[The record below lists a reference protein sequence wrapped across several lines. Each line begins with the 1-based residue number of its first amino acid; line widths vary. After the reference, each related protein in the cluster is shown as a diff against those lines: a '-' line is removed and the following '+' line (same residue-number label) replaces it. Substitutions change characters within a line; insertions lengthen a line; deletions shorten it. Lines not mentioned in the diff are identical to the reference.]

1 MEAAHVCHEEVL
13 VAQEVDIQQY
23 CEEVLVAQEV
33 ATQQYRRKEV
43 LAEEPVEELDDALF
57 ECIRTEFALCA
68 APLDAI
74 LAEIACDEEANT
86 TKLAE
91 IACDSPYR
99 PTSYVDAV
107 LFKVAHDDSQPG
119 GGTQQSPDLPSTTD
133 NSQQKKVRP
142 RPRPRRRTGCRNIPR
157 APNPYVGVPPTHP
170 KLLQGELPTTTA
182 TSPCCSVVSSP
193 TPTLSTPHPHY
204 LHPFTIAIID
214 SGGVALHHHIFGQPL
229 PPPPKMSRFNIP
241 RLRLY
246 TGLRHEPRAA
256 NVHQLTHL
264 TCGTRH
270 QPRAP
275 NQFTGSLGTV
285 WFGGLLLCLADDCFS
300 ATLFSQ

>member
-1 MEAAHVCHEEVL
+1 ML

-91 IACDSPYR
+91 LACDSPYC

-133 NSQQKKVRP
+133 DSQRTVDSQRMKVRP
-142 RPRPRRRTGCRNIPR
+142 SPQPRRRTGRRNIPR
-157 APNPYVGVPPTHP
+157 APNPYVKVPPTHP
-170 KLLQGELPTTTA
+170 TLLQGELPTTTA

-214 SGGVALHHHIFGQPL
+214 SGGVNHYSIHRHIFGIPL
-229 PPPPKMSRFNIP
+229 PPPRISRFNIP
-241 RLRLY
+241 RLCLY
-246 TGLRHEPRAA
+246 TGLRHGPRAA
-256 NVHQLTHL
+256 NVHQLPTL

-270 QPRAP
+270 QP
-275 NQFTGSLGTV
+275 
-285 WFGGLLLCLADDCFS
+285 
-300 ATLFSQ
+300 

>member
-1 MEAAHVCHEEVL
+1 M
-13 VAQEVDIQQY
+13 
-23 CEEVLVAQEV
+23 
-33 ATQQYRRKEV
+33 
-43 LAEEPVEELDDALF
+43 
-57 ECIRTEFALCA
+57 
-68 APLDAI
+68 
-74 LAEIACDEEANT
+74 
-86 TKLAE
+86 
-91 IACDSPYR
+91 
-99 PTSYVDAV
+99 
-107 LFKVAHDDSQPG
+107 
-119 GGTQQSPDLPSTTD
+119 
-133 NSQQKKVRP
+133 KVRP
-142 RPRPRRRTGCRNIPR
+142 CPRPRRRTGRRNIPR
-157 APNPYVGVPPTHP
+157 APNPYVKVPPTHP
-170 KLLQGELPTTTA
+170 TLLQGELPTTTA

-246 TGLRHEPRAA
+246 TGRRHGPRAA
-256 NVHQLTHL
+256 NLHQLPHL

-300 ATLFSQ
+300 AEHWISWVFGYLGFCIACLVSWVSSHMPLFPFHGYAINRGGVLPL